1 MAINELNID
10 KAKTQTGVVLVVF
23 RDPDVPADTSTVIER
38 TNSSASVAD
47 PNNWTEIGTLE
58 NVDTS
63 GTYFID
69 YLPLTKNVYFYRAKH
84 TAPGFI
90 SSSYIFEIS
99 GSATT
104 IPQIDWRGKPWLLN
118 QTPLQLV
125 MVVSQSNATQWIVV
139 PEVNQPVVGP
149 GTPTISLIASGNVGP
164 ISNVG
169 TTYTIDRPTGTST
182 DDSYVVFQSTL
193 SGFRNGVDK
202 VELTPLVSGAAVP
215 TLRTVITPI
224 STDSSSAVLNVAV
237 FDETPATGS
246 YINLSFTSI
255 NIPSITPTGEF
266 FVSSSEVKT
275 FTISRPDFNTGTGHI
290 NFTATGSNRITSTT
304 GIDISERQIN
314 ANDPAYATITIGTV
328 VSSSNQITIPYS
340 FDQSSTAQYTEVFI
354 QESSGSAPQVDSVE
368 FTGIPFYK
376 SPLNRSD
383 VRSRIIVPI
392 AKPSNYLL
400 VTFVPYDALNRRGTE
415 QYKLYQATSTTA
427 VAPNA
432 FVSQSNV
439 TITSSSVT
447 NQVMM
452 PSTNLPLFIRTYLNN
467 AVYGSD
473 VAVSA
478 GANGTQSISHTGL
491 TPVTNY
497 SWRYSGV
504 SGSGESERTDI
515 IYTQTSTGGTLTTPT
530 ISFTGWQ
537 TTDGGTLNFSVTNT
551 TAYPAGTTFEGEV
564 YSGSTLLGN
573 MNYVT
578 EFTLSYPYAGPGTDV
593 GTARIRANKSGY
605 TTSAYST
612 PVSWSN
618 ASPKQP
624 F

>member
-139 PEVNQPVVGP
+139 PEVNQPVVGT

-368 FTGIPFYK
+368 LFHMMHSIVVELNNTNCIKLLQQLQLHQMHSYHK
-376 SPLNRSD
+376 VMSPLPVHRS
-383 VRSRIIVPI
+383 PI
-392 AKPSNYLL
+392 K
-400 VTFVPYDALNRRGTE
+400 
-415 QYKLYQATSTTA
+415 
-427 VAPNA
+427 
-432 FVSQSNV
+432 
-439 TITSSSVT
+439 
-447 NQVMM
+447 
-452 PSTNLPLFIRTYLNN
+452 
-467 AVYGSD
+467 
-473 VAVSA
+473 
-478 GANGTQSISHTGL
+478 
-491 TPVTNY
+491 
-497 SWRYSGV
+497 
-504 SGSGESERTDI
+504 
-515 IYTQTSTGGTLTTPT
+515 
-530 ISFTGWQ
+530 
-537 TTDGGTLNFSVTNT
+537 
-551 TAYPAGTTFEGEV
+551 
-564 YSGSTLLGN
+564 
-573 MNYVT
+573 
-578 EFTLSYPYAGPGTDV
+578 
-593 GTARIRANKSGY
+593 
-605 TTSAYST
+605 
-612 PVSWSN
+612 
-618 ASPKQP
+618 
-624 F
+624 